1 MRVDIKTV
9 SSYYKQMQIET
20 LPQYNRVAF
29 LHETMYNTVRQAIL
43 GEKKDIRN
51 RLDSVQD
58 ILVQLISVV
67 KKDGEEENEIAA
79 GLLLLYDYIYTKLE
93 NSDTVSMNESLEIL
107 SVLHETFDKLMKKR
121 V

>member
-29 LHETMYNTVRQAIL
+29 LHETMCNTVRQAIL
-43 GEKKDIRN
+43 GEEKDVRS
-51 RLDSVQD
+51 RLDSVQN
-58 ILVQLISVV
+58 ILAQLIVIV
-67 KKDGEEENEIAA
+67 KKDGGEDNEIAA
-79 GLLLLYDYIYTKLE
+79 GLLLLYDYLYEKLE
-93 NSDTVSMNESLEIL
+93 NSDAVSMNDSLEIL
-107 SVLHETFDKLMKKR
+107 SVLRETFDKLIKKR